1 MKLTERNFVVV
12 YIRVNKGKYPGVH
25 AVYGGLNE
33 AFRAQF
39 NGADPIAET
48 KRLVDS
54 KVLVGSRKDSRY
66 LLVVADM
73 PALKNGKAKTNRKS
87 KAQIGREKALAAI
100 KSSKWLQT

>member
-1 MKLTERNFVVV
+1 MTKKKLTKRIFMVT
-12 YIRVNKGKYPGVH
+12 YIQVNKGKYPGVH

-39 NGADPIAET
+39 PGADPIAET
-48 KRLVDS
+48 QRLKDAGI
-54 KVLVGSRKDSRY
+54 LVGSRKDSRY

-73 PALKNGKAKTNRKS
+73 PPLKNGKAKTNRKS

-100 KSSKWLQT
+100 K